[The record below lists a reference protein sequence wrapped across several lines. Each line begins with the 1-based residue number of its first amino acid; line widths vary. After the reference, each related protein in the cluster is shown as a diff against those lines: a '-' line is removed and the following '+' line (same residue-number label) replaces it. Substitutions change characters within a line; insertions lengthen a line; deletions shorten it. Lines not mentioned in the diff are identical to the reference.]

1 MRLFSTPLR
10 AAPLT
15 LGVMAALTL
24 VVASIAIPPSADA
37 QIYVYPQRPTQSNV
51 RYFDFD
57 WLQTDILI
65 GDDAQEPERQSRFR
79 HRHRQDEILGHEHQG
94 LTHGPRRLGLAD
106 YQASALHM
114 GYGFFDDFDEASS
127 EPPPPRR
134 SDGDED
140 EEPELEDVFQPTTL
154 DDKSGGVR
162 LYFYEQERTIA
173 ERAAASIDET
183 YRELV
188 DTFRFVPSTTLPYI
202 LYNSY
207 QEFLQTNI
215 FPVQEGVLGVTGR
228 QDLELVLP
236 YFGDHRLF
244 EHISRHEMVHQFQIQ
259 KAREVVREAE
269 LSGDPLD
276 AMPLWFIE
284 GMAEYYALGGIDDET
299 EMLARDLLLN
309 PSARDGFVILEF
321 FEDRPFS
328 QLWTYKIGQ
337 IRIAFLE
344 ETYGEAT
351 VQKLFEQS
359 HQLVG
364 RRADGAPT
372 RSFRA
377 LLAELTGDDVD
388 TLAKRF
394 EGWLKERAYQSY
406 LDAEQDAADF
416 TFLNADQ
423 GIMQRLATSP
433 DGHLLMHRSI
443 QPNTGQVRLYL
454 TDHRNRSNQ
463 ERIAA
468 DGTPGVESLH
478 PVGPRN
484 FDLTNEE
491 LVFLAR
497 SRGHDVLYTKP
508 IDHRAERRNDNW
520 SIDLSTGSRQRY
532 RLSDHDIIA
541 AESPAYSPDGQ
552 RIAFVG
558 LDTDGQK
565 DIFIFQALED
575 DDFIVTRLT
584 NQPQAPR
591 GLSWGPDGIYY
602 TSDATEHH
610 YFNLFRIDPD
620 DGPGHPERLT
630 FEPRDHYEP
639 LALDNGRVFL
649 GAYHDTR
656 ANLYELTDEGLVRR
670 TDVVTGLF
678 DVAAGPA
685 DGLWA
690 NYQFR
695 GRRQPVS
702 ITADTLLD
710 DDPIAQDD
718 SDAGVPQPYPT
729 QGLDD
734 ATDYE
739 ALSLTNWQLSSLFGV
754 LGASSSGIFGQISM
768 LTNDRLRNHAI
779 FLNVLAF
786 GDLDNTVFDLLYLN
800 QESRLIWGTGLF
812 QDVRYR
818 IDQTFDDVED
828 MPRFLSGERF
838 YGARGSLRYPF
849 DRFSFLQGDLAIG
862 GTSYFLRQGA
872 INTLDQESE
881 ARADIDFVD
890 QWEQR
895 FDEHRFQVSPSLSL
909 GYNTIRLHP
918 GTGPIDGSSA
928 LLSTRLDLQPF
939 DDEAHGSVRFDAERY
954 FPIYDRMNLSFRTGL
969 GSTFGGALSQQF
981 FLSSFDTLRGVEFG
995 DLDYLLGDQFFFTK
1009 LELRFPLNFLV
1020 RVPVFDIEGIVG
1032 ADFGGAGQGLRD
1044 LWEWRAFSPVTGLNF
1059 GLGPLVFRLH
1069 FAKPVDIGAPQ
1080 LPRDGDWI
1088 TNFSLGWRYW

>member
-1 MRLFSTPLR
+1 MRASSIPTSPTPL
-10 AAPLT
+10 A
-15 LGVMAALTL
+15 LGVLAALTL
-24 VVASIAIPPSADA
+24 VIASIAIPPSASA

-57 WLQTDILI
+57 WQQTDIRI
-65 GDDAQEPERQSRFR
+65 GEDAQDPSSRAARR
-79 HRHRQDEILGHEHQG
+79 HHHAHDHLSHETQLPDHA
-94 LTHGPRRLGLAD
+94 PRRYGLAD
-106 YQASALHM
+106 FQSSALHF
-114 GYGFFDDFDEASS
+114 GYGGFPDDPDQTGS
-127 EPPPPRR
+127 EPPPPRHER
-134 SDGDED
+134 DDED
-140 EEPELEDVFQPTTL
+140 YEELEDVFEPTDL
-154 DDKSGGVR
+154 SDQSGGVR
-162 LYFYEQERTIA
+162 LYFYEEERIIA
-173 ERAAASIDET
+173 ERAAASIDQT

-244 EHISRHEMVHQFQIQ
+244 EHISRHEMIHQFQIQ
-259 KAREVVREAE
+259 KAREVVREAN

-299 EMLARDLLLN
+299 EMLSRDLLLN
-309 PSARDGFVILEF
+309 PNPREGFVILEF

-328 QLWTYKIGQ
+328 QLWTYKVGQ
-337 IRIAFLE
+337 IRVAFLE
-344 ETYGEAT
+344 ETYGENT
-351 VQKLFEQS
+351 LQEVFEQS
-359 HQLVG
+359 HRLVG
-364 RRADGAPT
+364 RRAQGAPT
-372 RSFRA
+372 RNFRS
-377 LLAELTGDDVD
+377 LLAEITGDDAD

-394 EGWLKERAYQSY
+394 EGWLKERSYEAY
-406 LDAEQDAADF
+406 LEATQDAADF
-416 TFLNADQ
+416 TFLNASR

-433 DGHLLMHRSI
+433 DGNLLMHRSI

-454 TDHRNRSNQ
+454 TDHRDRNDQ
-463 ERIAA
+463 ERVAA

-484 FDLTNEE
+484 FDLTGDE

-508 IDHRAERRNDNW
+508 IDHEAARHDDNW
-520 SIDLSTGSRQRY
+520 SVDLSIGSRQRFD
-532 RLSDHDIIA
+532 LSDHDLIA
-541 AESPAYSPDGQ
+541 AESPTYSPDGE
-552 RIAFVG
+552 RIAFIG
-558 LDTDGQK
+558 LDAEGQK
-565 DIFIFQALED
+565 DIFIFQALDD
-575 DDFIVTRLT
+575 DDFIITRVTD
-584 NQPQAPR
+584 QPHAPR
-591 GLSWGPDGIYY
+591 GLSWGSGGIYF
-602 TSDATEHH
+602 TSDATEHS
-610 YFNLFRIDPD
+610 YYNLFRVDIDE
-620 DGPGHPERLT
+620 GPGHAERLT
-630 FEPRDHYEP
+630 FEARDHYEP
-639 LALDNGRVFL
+639 LALDDGRVFV
-649 GAYHDTR
+649 GAYSDTR
-656 ANLYELTDEGLVRR
+656 ANIYEYSDEGLTRR

-678 DVAAGPA
+678 DVATGPGQ
-685 DGLWA
+685 GLWA
-690 NYQFR
+690 NYQYR

-702 ITADTLLD
+702 ITADTFTD
-710 DDPIAQDD
+710 PDPIAQQDD
-718 SDAGVPQPYPT
+718 DAEDPAPYPT
-729 QGLDD
+729 MTLDD
-734 ATDYE
+734 ATPYE
-739 ALSLTNWQLSSLFGV
+739 ALSLTNWQLTSLFGV

-800 QESRLIWGTGLF
+800 QEQRLIWGTGLF

-818 IDQTFDDVED
+818 VDQTFDDVED

-849 DRFSFLQGDLAIG
+849 DRFKFIQGDLAVG
-862 GTSYFLRQGA
+862 GVTYFLRQGA
-872 INTLDQESE
+872 INTLDNQTE
-881 ARADIDFVD
+881 ARGDIDFVD
-890 QWEQR
+890 EWEQT
-895 FDEHRFQVSPSLSL
+895 FDDHRFQFSPSLSL

-928 LLSTRLDLQPF
+928 LLSSRLNVQPF
-939 DDEAHGSVRFDAERY
+939 ERESHGSLRFDAERY
-954 FPIYDRMNLSFRTGL
+954 LPIYDRMNLSFRTGM
-969 GSTFGGALSQQF
+969 GSTFGGSLSQQF

-995 DLDYLLGDQFFFTK
+995 DLDYLLGSQFFFTK

-1020 RVPVFDIEGIVG
+1020 RVPLFDIEGVVG
-1032 ADFGGAGQGLRD
+1032 ADFGGAGQGLED
-1044 LWEWRAFSPVTGLNF
+1044 LWRWRAFSPVTGLNF

-1069 FAKPVDIGAPQ
+1069 FAKPIDIGAPR